1 MGVSG
6 CGKTT
11 VGALLSQKTGIQFYD
26 GDDFHPKANVDKM
39 ASGQALNDED
49 RKVFLNAINAKM
61 RELKAQNQSAIFA
74 CSALKEMYRN
84 WLSIGVEHALRFVYL
99 KGSEALIA
107 SRLAERKGHF
117 MPPNLLKSQ
126 LEILEEPKSTLSFS
140 IDLEPEVI
148 AQEIIEEMSKSE
160 FGLVGLGVMGKSLA
174 RNLARNGVKLS
185 LFNRFV
191 AGKEEKVAEI
201 FVSEYPE
208 FASAKGFED
217 LNLFVKSLQQ
227 PRKIF
232 LMIQA
237 GQQTD
242 VFLSQL
248 TPLLSEGDIVID
260 GGNSHFEDTHKRQVL
275 LAESGLHFIGTG
287 VSGGESGALNG
298 PSIMPS
304 GAAEAY
310 AQIQPYLENITAQDY
325 KGGKCCTYIGPEGSG
340 HFVKMVHNGI
350 EYAEMQILA
359 EVYAIMRFSF
369 SYSPDQIST
378 VFKEW
383 NQTDAKNYL
392 LEITADILTK
402 KEEETWII
410 DTILDKAG
418 NKGTGNW
425 SSITAI
431 ENGQPATMISSALFA
446 RYISTIKDNNSHFV
460 ENKLR
465 ERIFNQEL
473 ILKDAFELARKIN
486 HDQGFK
492 LIASISDEKKW
503 ALNLSEIARIW
514 TNGCIIRSTLME
526 QLSEH
531 FKANNSYINYPI
543 FSETNLDLK
552 LNLKASV
559 INAVTNDIPIP
570 CLSAALNFLVA
581 MEAKVPTANI
591 IQAQRDY
598 FGAHTYQKVNDP
610 SGKYYHTN
618 WQNL

>member
-49 RKVFLNAINAKM
+49 RNVFLNAINSKM
-61 RELKAQNQSAIFA
+61 RELKAQNQSGIFA
-74 CSALKEMYRN
+74 CSALKEIYRN
-84 WLSIGVEHALRFVYL
+84 WLSVAVEHEIRFVYL
-99 KGSEALIA
+99 KGREKLI
-107 SRLAERKGHF
+107 SKRLAKRTGHF

-126 LEILEEPKSTLSFS
+126 LETLEEPRNTLTFS
-140 IDLEPEVI
+140 IAMEPEVI
-148 AQEIIEEMSKSE
+148 AEEINIEMTKSE
-160 FGLVGLGVMGKSLA
+160 FGLVGLGVMGKSIA

-191 AGKEEKVAEI
+191 AGKEENVAEN
-201 FVSEYPE
+201 FVLEYPE
-208 FASAKGFED
+208 LELAKGFED
-217 LNLFVKSLQQ
+217 LKLFVKNLQQ
-227 PRKIF
+227 PKKIF

-237 GQQTD
+237 GQPTD

-248 TPLLSEGDIVID
+248 TPLLSKGDIVID
-260 GGNSHFEDTHKRQVL
+260 GGNSYFEDTKKRQKL
-275 LAESGLHFIGTG
+275 LADSDLNFIGTG

-304 GAAEAY
+304 GDSVAY
-310 AQIQPYLENITAQDY
+310 SQVQPFLESITAQDY
-325 KGGKCCTYIGPEGSG
+325 QGGKCCTYIGPEGSG

-369 SYSPDQIST
+369 GYLPNQISE
-378 VFKEW
+378 VLKEW
-383 NQTDAKNYL
+383 NKTDLKNYL
-392 LEITADILTK
+392 LEITADILSK
-402 KEEETWII
+402 KEGETWVI
-410 DTILDKAG
+410 DGILDKAG

-446 RYISTIKDNNSHFV
+446 RYISTIKENNSHYV
-460 ENKLR
+460 ENKLT
-465 ERIFNQEL
+465 ERIFDQES
-473 ILKDAFELARKIN
+473 ILNGAYELARKIN

-492 LIASISDEKKW
+492 LISSISIENKW

-531 FKANNSYINYPI
+531 FKANESYIDYHI
-543 FSETNLDLK
+543 FSESNQDLK
-552 LNLKASV
+552 PNLKASI

-570 CLSAALNFLVA
+570 CFSAALNFLVA
-581 MEAKVPTANI
+581 MESKIPTANI

-598 FGAHTYQKVNDP
+598 FGAHTYQKAKDP
-610 SGKYYHTN
+610 SGKYYHTD